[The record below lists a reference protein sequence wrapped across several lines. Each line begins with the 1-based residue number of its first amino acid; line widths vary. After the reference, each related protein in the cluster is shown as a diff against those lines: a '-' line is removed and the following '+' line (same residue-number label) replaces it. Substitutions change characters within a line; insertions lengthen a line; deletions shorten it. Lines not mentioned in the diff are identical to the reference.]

1 MPLPFPLVR
10 LLDDNEDF
18 SLFFFSSVFEI
29 EFFFD
34 SSSIREAFFF
44 VSLEF
49 CVFVIF
55 LFADGCC
62 VGCTG
67 VDGKDSEF
75 DEDDDAFLFF
85 VVDEVEE
92 GKFDGSKDGVVV
104 VEDEDGVAEEEV
116 LPNNSGVVFS
126 VDN

>member
-1 MPLPFPLVR
+1 
-10 LLDDNEDF
+10 
-18 SLFFFSSVFEI
+18 
-29 EFFFD
+29 
-34 SSSIREAFFF
+34 

-49 CVFVIF
+49 CVLVIF

-116 LPNNSGVVFS
+116 PPNNNSGVVFS